1 MSLADNQAKATDA
14 FFAAADRELV
24 NALPPDPDL
33 WVLEVGC
40 GGGATG
46 ALALREGKCGAWI
59 GLEADPRAAAEAM
72 FALTDV
78 IDPAPFAKATP
89 AEVLRSFGE
98 AGYGRAAFGLLVIG
112 DALADFADPAA
123 GLKALVP
130 LLRPSGQALASVSR
144 FRERE
149 IVRLLKSAG
158 LKVGAIHAVGGKAGF
173 LGFGRRPPERIE
185 VSAKR

>member
-1 MSLADNQAKATDA
+1 MSLADAQGRTADA

-24 NALPPDPDL
+24 DALPADPDL

-46 ALALREGKCGAWI
+46 ALALKEGKCGAWI
-59 GLEADPRAAAEAM
+59 GLEADPRAAGEAM

-78 IDPAPFAKATP
+78 IDPTPFAKSSADQI
-89 AEVLRSFGE
+89 LRSFSE
-98 AGYGRAAFGLLVIG
+98 AGYARAAFGLLVIG

-130 LLRPSGQALASVSR
+130 LLRPSGKALASVKR

-149 IVRLLKSAG
+149 IVRLLKTAG

-173 LGFGRRPPERIE
+173 LGFGRKPPERIE
-185 VSAKR
+185 VTAKR